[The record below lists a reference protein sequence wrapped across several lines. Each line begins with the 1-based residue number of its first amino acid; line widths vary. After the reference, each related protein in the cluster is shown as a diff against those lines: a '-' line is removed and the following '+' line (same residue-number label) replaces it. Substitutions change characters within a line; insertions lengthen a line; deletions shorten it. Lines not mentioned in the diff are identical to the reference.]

1 MNAAGVCR
9 AFETSRRRED
19 LSFQH
24 HAEVAALPP
33 DEADA
38 LLADL
43 ANETVSVLS
52 GETPRGRFM
61 PLVLL
66 AGTVQSPIP
75 SLRKAGRDA
84 RLSSS
89 PTMCCFAWSHMTLQP
104 GDAVS
109 IQGAL
114 MLETRRGQ
122 LSGLF
127 IVAGQVLPLRKR
139 SISRAPMAAMAWAGG
154 CQGDVTFSRR
164 SKKLTIVGTSRS
176 F

>member
-66 AGTVQSPIP
+66 AGTVQSIRSDPFPQEGRPRCEAVILADNAL
-75 SLRKAGRDA
+75 LRVIGYDEI
-84 RLSSS
+84 
-89 PTMCCFAWSHMTLQP
+89 MTALESLQP

-109 IQGAL
+109 VQGAL
-114 MLETRRGQ
+114 MLETRGGK
-122 LSGLF
+122 LAGIF
-127 IVAGQVLPLRKR
+127 VVAGQVMPLRKR
-139 SISRAPMAAMAWAGG
+139 SISRVPVAAMA
-154 CQGDVTFSRR
+154 
-164 SKKLTIVGTSRS
+164 
-176 F
+176 